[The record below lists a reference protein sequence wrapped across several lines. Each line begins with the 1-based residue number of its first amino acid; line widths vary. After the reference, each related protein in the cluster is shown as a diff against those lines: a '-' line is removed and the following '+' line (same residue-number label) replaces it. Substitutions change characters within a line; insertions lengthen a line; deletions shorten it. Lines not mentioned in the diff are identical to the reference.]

1 MATLLEK
8 TRKITAILQEG
19 LNNSSEELPYKGLS
33 ERLSAVIDCN
43 SVVIDGH
50 GDVLGYAMPY
60 KTNNDRVEAMFD
72 NRKLSTEYVQV
83 GPGFVASILIVTD
96 CAAEV
101 LPALSVAVKL
111 RLWPA
116 LSPLTL
122 NDAELPLAV
131 LLVPS

>member
-19 LNNSSEELPYKGLS
+19 LNNSGEELPYKGLS

-60 KTNNDRVEAMFD
+60 KTN
-72 NRKLSTEYVQV
+72 KT
-83 GPGFVASILIVTD
+83 P
-96 CAAEV
+96 CAQPV
-101 LPALSVAVKL
+101 Y
-111 RLWPA
+111 
-116 LSPLTL
+116 LTAKGISAQYF
-122 NDAELPLAV
+122 NGIAINTNIK
-131 LLVPS
+131 